1 MHPVDATGCPAHSL
15 PMPDQVRRDGGVF
28 VIVAAAGIQIQTLR
42 PGRGIEAEATSS
54 GSSTP

>member
-15 PMPDQVRRDGGVF
+15 PMPDQVRRDGEVF

-42 PGRGIEAEATSS
+42 PGRGIEA
-54 GSSTP
+54 